1 MIRIVRGAALVMAA
15 ALALTACGDD
25 DGNGGGDPLGGGG
38 GGGSQTLVVGSADF
52 PESELIG
59 EIYAQ
64 ALEAK
69 SIKVQRKF
77 KIGARE
83 VYYGQVAGGSIQ
95 VFPEYNGALL
105 QRVDQGNTAATT
117 QDVDAQLKQKLPPA
131 LEILTPSAAEDK
143 DALVVTAETA
153 AKHNLKTLEDLE
165 PVADDLVV
173 GGPPE
178 FKTRQQ
184 GMVGLE
190 KVYGLKFKQFKSL
203 DVAGPI
209 TVSNLS
215 KGQIQAA
222 NLFTTNPAIAKNRFV
237 ALEDP
242 KNVFGAQNVVP
253 LIYKSKVN
261 ETARAALNA
270 VSAKLTTADL
280 IAMNGQMDDQKLD
293 PEDVAK
299 EWLKKQGLI

>member
-1 MIRIVRGAALVMAA
+1 MIRIIRGAALTLAA
-15 ALALTACGDD
+15 ALALSACG
-25 DGNGGGDPLGGGG
+25 GGGDDDPLGGGQS
-38 GGGSQTLVVGSADF
+38 GGSQTVVVGSADF
-52 PESELIG
+52 PESELLG

-69 SIKVQRKF
+69 DVKVQRKF

-83 VYYGQVAGGSIQ
+83 VYYGQVASGSIQ

-105 QRVDQGNTAATT
+105 QRVDKDSTASTT
-117 QDVDAQLKQKLPPA
+117 QEVNEALKQKLPPE
-131 LEILTPSAAEDK
+131 LEILTPSQAEDK

-153 AKHNLKTLEDLE
+153 REHNLKTIADLK
-165 PVADDLVV
+165 PVAGEMVV

-184 GMVGLE
+184 GLVGLE
-190 KVYGLKFKQFKSL
+190 KVYGLKFKEFKSL
-203 DVAGPI
+203 DTAGPI

-215 KGQIQAA
+215 KGQVQAA
-222 NLFTTNPAIAKNRFV
+222 NLFTTDPAVAKNGFV

-242 KNVFGAQNVVP
+242 ENVFGAQNVVP
-253 LIYKSKVN
+253 LVYKSKVDQ
-261 ETARAALNA
+261 TARAALDA

-280 IAMNGQMDDQKLD
+280 LAMNGQMAEQKLD
-293 PEDVAK
+293 PEDVAQ
-299 EWLKKQGLI
+299 EWLKKQGLA

>member
-1 MIRIVRGAALVMAA
+1 MIRIIRGAALTLAA
-15 ALALTACGDD
+15 ALALSACG
-25 DGNGGGDPLGGGG
+25 GGGDDDPLGGGGAG

-52 PESELIG
+52 PESELLG

-69 SIKVQRKF
+69 DIKVERKF

-105 QRVDQGNTAATT
+105 ERVDQGNKASTT
-117 QDVDAQLKQKLPPA
+117 QEVDAALKEKLPPE
-131 LEILTPSAAEDK
+131 LEILNASQAEDK
-143 DALVVTAETA
+143 DALVVTGDTA
-153 AKHNLKTLEDLE
+153 RKHSLKTIADLKD
-165 PVADDLVV
+165 VAGDMVV

-178 FKTRQQ
+178 FKTRRQ
-184 GMVGLE
+184 GMVGLQE
-190 KVYGLKFKQFKSL
+190 VYGLKFKQFKSL
-203 DVAGPI
+203 DTAGPI

-215 KGQIQAA
+215 KGQVQAA
-222 NLFTTNPAIAKNRFV
+222 NLFTTDPAIAKNGFV

-242 KNVFGAQNVVP
+242 ENVFGAQNVVP
-253 LIYKSKVN
+253 LVYKSKVN

-280 IAMNGQMDDQKLD
+280 LAMNGQMAEQKLD
-293 PEDVAK
+293 PEDVAQ